1 MKKLYSLLLA
11 LCSLTVF
18 SQAYDYTVYNTS
30 NSAIGTNYIGDIKTD
45 ANGLL
50 WISTT
55 NGVVSFNGTTFT
67 KYNTSN
73 SGIPS
78 NIILETEIDGQGR
91 KWIATQN
98 NGIALFN
105 ANTWTNYTTAN
116 SGLPNNT
123 INCIAV
129 DSANNLWV
137 ATPSG
142 LTRFNGTTWTTYN
155 ALTNINSIGIDYT
168 NGVWVTNNNILYKF
182 NGTDFNLIDQGTMKI
197 LDIDNDIIY
206 CTSGDGLLTFS
217 IGGDFLNLQFQSN
230 SCLSGYQFEA
240 VDVSS
245 NNKVWIAFG
254 GSGLQNFTDCYTYN
268 TSNSGLPDNY
278 FSALRTQANGTI
290 WVGHLQLGL
299 IKMTPTTSNC
309 NAPTQTWSENITST
323 SASLNWIPG
332 VPTPNSYVIRY
343 NTTNVIGGIQ
353 DATVSTSLALS
364 NLTPNTDYHWW
375 VASVCGETQ
384 SNWAYG
390 GEFTTLQTAACNA
403 PTGTTVANLGSTTC
417 LIYCATQ
424 TPAPSGGYEVY
435 IATTNVS
442 PTGTTTP
449 THTSTTNQVSVTNM
463 LPATSYFA
471 WMRANC
477 GAQKSSWTFVGNFVT
492 NVGGCTTATYGQ
504 WPATTYTPACSGT
517 AEQII
522 TNAYAGE
529 YTLVNVV
536 ANRQYTFSSSVTTDY
551 ITITNENNAI
561 LASGTTPLIWASS
574 TFAGVIRYYF
584 HTNAN
589 CGEQNTNRTRFIQ
602 CSVPV
607 SCGTPTSL
615 VASNVT
621 TTTCQLSW
629 TAPSPAPSNGYEV
642 YISTVN
648 AAPGANTTPN
658 QVTNA
663 VSTTISNGL
672 VAGTT
677 YYYWVR
683 SNCGT
688 TKSNWVAGSSFTT
701 NAVSGC
707 STASYGQWPSTTFTP
722 TCGAGSE
729 TIVNNAYAGEYSL
742 VNVIADR
749 QYTFTT
755 SVTTDFIT
763 ITNSSNVILASGT
776 VPLVWNSGTFAGVIR
791 YYTHLNANCGEQNAN
806 RVKAIQCATISN
818 VCGLPTNLAV
828 SNITSN
834 SIRLTWTAPNPAATS
849 YDIYVS
855 VSNTAPV
862 AATNATQTSLGN
874 IVRTLTGLT
883 SSTTYYYWIRS
894 NCGNTKSDWVSG
906 GSFTT
911 IAALNCNGA
920 LYGLYPDATF
930 TPACTGNTEQINA
943 DAWAGEF
950 TNVNIQSN
958 KQYTFTSSIAT
969 DYITITN
976 ATGTTVFASGVTP
989 VVWNSDSNT
998 GTIRYHI
1005 NVNANCSTQGSSRTR
1020 SIKCENPT
1028 SSCNPPTNLTVGEIE
1043 STSAYIYWTAPT
1055 PAPESYLFVYNT
1067 TNEIG
1072 GTDGS
1077 TTQTGE
1083 LIEGLQPNT
1092 DYHWWVASVCGNNQ
1106 TEWIYGGVFTTLP
1119 STTIC
1124 FDKVAAGRTFTVA
1137 IKADGTLWAW
1147 GNNEYGQLGDGTT
1160 VSKTVP
1166 TQIGTA
1172 TDWAKI
1178 SCGNNHAVAI
1188 KNNGTLWTWGFNIQG
1203 QLGDGT
1209 TTNKSVP
1216 TQIGT
1221 DTNWAEVAAK
1231 NQHNIA
1237 RKTNGTLWAWGS
1249 NAFAQLGDGTSI
1261 NRLTPRQI
1269 GTATNWQT
1277 VGTGGAHSMA
1287 IKTDGTLWVWG
1298 LNTNGQVGD
1307 GTTTNRTIPVQI
1319 GTATN
1324 WKSVTGGSY
1333 HSVATRTNNTLWTWG
1348 RNNNGQ
1354 LGMNDVIDRN
1364 TPTQVGTA
1372 TNWDKIS
1379 SGEDHVLA
1387 SRTYGA
1393 LFAWGYDV
1401 NGQIGNDEA
1410 STSVLAPTLL
1420 LNVNF
1425 WTDVQAGNSFS
1436 TAIDDTG
1443 KLYTWGSNING
1454 QLGNG
1459 SLSDDFLIY
1468 GPLACPDSTL
1478 SNEDIVIKNT
1488 GKIYPNPVND
1498 ILNISFELEISS
1510 VAIYNLL
1517 GQEVFSKSINTNE
1530 TTIDVSN
1537 LSAGTY
1543 LLRVKSNDTV
1553 ETIKVIKE

>member
-11 LCSLTVF
+11 LCSLTAF
-18 SQAYDYTVYNTS
+18 SQSYDITVYDTS

-50 WISTT
+50 WLSTT
-55 NGVVSFNGTTFT
+55 NGVVTFNGTTFT

-91 KWIATQN
+91 KWMATQN
-98 NGIALFN
+98 NGIARLIGT
-105 ANTWTNYTTAN
+105 TWTNYTTAN
-116 SGLPNNT
+116 SGLPNNAIT
-123 INCIAV
+123 CIAV
-129 DSANNLWV
+129 DSANNLWA

-155 ALTNINSIGIDYT
+155 ALTNINSLEIDAA
-168 NGVWVTNNNILYKF
+168 NGVWVTNNGILYKF
-182 NGTDFNLIDQGTMKI
+182 NGTDYNLIDQGTQEI
-197 LDIDNDIIY
+197 LDIANNILY
-206 CTSGDGLLTFS
+206 CSTGDGLLTYS
-217 IGGDFLNLQFQSN
+217 TAGTFLNVQYQSN
-230 SCLSGYQFEA
+230 SCLSGYQYDA
-240 VDVSS
+240 LDVSS
-245 NNKVWIAFG
+245 TNKVWIAFG
-254 GSGLQNFTDCYTYN
+254 GDGLQNFTDCYSYN

-403 PTGTTVANLGSTTC
+403 PTGTAVANLGSTSC
-417 LIYCATQ
+417 LVYCTAQ
-424 TPAPSGGYEVY
+424 TPAPSVGYEVY

-442 PTGTTTP
+442 PTATTTP
-449 THTSTTNQVSVTNM
+449 THTSTTNQVSVTN
-463 LPATSYFA
+463 LSPATSYFA
-471 WMRANC
+471 WMRSNC
-477 GAQKSSWTFVGNFVT
+477 GATKSTWTPVGNFVT
-492 NVGGCTTATYGQ
+492 NTLSGCTTATYNQ
-504 WPATTYTPACSGT
+504 WPAA
-517 AEQII
+517 
-522 TNAYAGE
+522 
-529 YTLVNVV
+529 
-536 ANRQYTFSSSVTTDY
+536 
-551 ITITNENNAI
+551 
-561 LASGTTPLIWASS
+561 
-574 TFAGVIRYYF
+574 
-584 HTNAN
+584 
-589 CGEQNTNRTRFIQ
+589 
-602 CSVPV
+602 
-607 SCGTPTSL
+607 
-615 VASNVT
+615 
-621 TTTCQLSW
+621 
-629 TAPSPAPSNGYEV
+629 
-642 YISTVN
+642 
-648 AAPGANTTPN
+648 
-658 QVTNA
+658 
-663 VSTTISNGL
+663 
-672 VAGTT
+672 
-677 YYYWVR
+677 
-683 SNCGT
+683 
-688 TKSNWVAGSSFTT
+688 
-701 NAVSGC
+701 
-707 STASYGQWPSTTFTP
+707 TFTP
-722 TCGAGSE
+722 TCGIGSE
-729 TIVNNAYAGEYSL
+729 TIVTNAYAGEYSL

-874 IVRTLTGLT
+874 LVRTLTGLT

-894 NCGNTKSDWVSG
+894 NCNGTKSDWVSG

-920 LYGLYPDATF
+920 FYGLYPDATF

-958 KQYTFTSSIAT
+958 KQFTFTSSIAT

-989 VVWNSDSNT
+989 VVWNSASNT
-998 GTIRYHI
+998 GTIRYHL
-1005 NVNANCSTQGSSRTR
+1005 NVNANCSTQGSSRIR

-1028 SSCNPPTNLTVGEIE
+1028 SSCNPPTNLTVAEIQ

-1055 PAPESYLFVYNT
+1055 PAPDSYLFVYNT

-1077 TTQTGE
+1077 TTDTGS

-1124 FDKVAAGRTFTVA
+1124 FEKVAAGRTFTLA
-1137 IKADGTLWAW
+1137 IKEDGTLWAW
-1147 GNNEYGQLGDGTT
+1147 GNNENGQLGDGTT
-1160 VSKTVP
+1160 VSKNVP

-1178 SCGNNHAVAI
+1178 SCGSNHAVAI
-1188 KNNGTLWTWGFNIQG
+1188 KNNGTLWTWGVNLQG

-1209 TTNKSVP
+1209 TTSKSVP
-1216 TQIGT
+1216 TQVGT
-1221 DTNWAEVAAK
+1221 DTNWAEVVTK
-1231 NQHNIA
+1231 NRHNIA

-1249 NAFAQLGDGTSI
+1249 NAFAQLGDGSTI
-1261 NRLTPRQI
+1261 NRLIPTQI
-1269 GTATNWQT
+1269 GTATNWQSI
-1277 VGTGGAHSMA
+1277 GTGTAHAMA
-1287 IKTDGTLWVWG
+1287 IKTNGTLWTWG
-1298 LNTNGQVGD
+1298 FNSNGQLGD
-1307 GTTTNRTIPVQI
+1307 GTIISKSSPVQI
-1319 GTATN
+1319 GSATD
-1324 WKSVTGGSY
+1324 WKSVTGGAY
-1333 HSVATRTNNTLWTWG
+1333 HTVATKTNNSLWTWG

-1354 LGMNDVIDRN
+1354 LGLNDTTDRT

-1379 SGEDHVLA
+1379 SGEDHVLG

-1410 STSVLAPTLL
+1410 ATNMLTPTLL

-1425 WTDVQAGNSFS
+1425 WPDVQAGNIHS

-1443 KLYTWGSNING
+1443 KLYTWGSNIYG

-1459 SLSDDFLIY
+1459 SFTDDFLIF
-1468 GPLACPDSTL
+1468 GPLACPQSTL
-1478 SNEDIVIKNT
+1478 SNDDVVLKKSIKV
-1488 GKIYPNPVND
+1488 YPNPVSNLLT
-1498 ILNISFELEISS
+1498 ITSEETISD
-1510 VAIYNLL
+1510 VVIYNML
-1517 GQEVFSKSINTNE
+1517 GQTIMTKTIQNNE
-1530 TTIDVSN
+1530 GTIDVATLKTGS
-1537 LSAGTY
+1537 Y
-1543 LLRVKSNDTV
+1543 FVKIQSESGSQTV
-1553 ETIKVIKE
+1553 KIIKQ

>member
-1 MKKLYSLLLA
+1 MKKLYSLLFV
-11 LCSLTVF
+11 LCSLTGF
-18 SQAYDYTVYNTS
+18 SQSYDYTVYDTS

-50 WISTT
+50 WLSTT
-55 NGVVSFNGTTFT
+55 NGVVTFNGTTFT

-91 KWIATQN
+91 KWMATQN
-98 NGIALFN
+98 NGIARLIGT
-105 ANTWTNYTTAN
+105 TWTNYTTAN
-116 SGLPNNT
+116 SGLPNNAIT
-123 INCIAV
+123 CIAV

-155 ALTNINSIGIDYT
+155 ALTNINSLEIDAN
-168 NGVWVTNNNILYKF
+168 NGVWVTNNGILYKF
-182 NGTDFNLIDQGTMKI
+182 NGTDYNLIDQGTQEI
-197 LDIDNDIIY
+197 LDIANNILY
-206 CTSGDGLLTFS
+206 CSTGDGLLTYS
-217 IGGDFLNLQFQSN
+217 TAGTFLNVQYQSN
-230 SCLSGYQFEA
+230 SCLAGYQYDA
-240 VDVSS
+240 LDVSS
-245 NNKVWIAFG
+245 TNKVWIAFG
-254 GSGLQNFTDCYTYN
+254 GDGLQNFTDCYSYN

-403 PTGTTVANLGSTTC
+403 PTGTAVANLGSTSC
-417 LIYCATQ
+417 LVYCTAQ

-442 PTGTTTP
+442 PTATTTP
-449 THTSTTNQVSVTNM
+449 THTSTTNQVSVTN
-463 LPATSYFA
+463 LSPATSYFA
-471 WMRANC
+471 WMRSNC
-477 GAQKSSWTFVGNFVT
+477 GATKSTWTPVGNFVT
-492 NVGGCTTATYGQ
+492 NTLSGCTTATYNQ
-504 WPATTYTPACSGT
+504 WPAA
-517 AEQII
+517 
-522 TNAYAGE
+522 
-529 YTLVNVV
+529 
-536 ANRQYTFSSSVTTDY
+536 
-551 ITITNENNAI
+551 
-561 LASGTTPLIWASS
+561 
-574 TFAGVIRYYF
+574 
-584 HTNAN
+584 
-589 CGEQNTNRTRFIQ
+589 
-602 CSVPV
+602 
-607 SCGTPTSL
+607 
-615 VASNVT
+615 
-621 TTTCQLSW
+621 
-629 TAPSPAPSNGYEV
+629 
-642 YISTVN
+642 
-648 AAPGANTTPN
+648 
-658 QVTNA
+658 
-663 VSTTISNGL
+663 
-672 VAGTT
+672 
-677 YYYWVR
+677 
-683 SNCGT
+683 
-688 TKSNWVAGSSFTT
+688 
-701 NAVSGC
+701 
-707 STASYGQWPSTTFTP
+707 TFTP
-722 TCGAGSE
+722 TCGIGSE
-729 TIVNNAYAGEYSL
+729 TIVTNAYAGEYSL

-874 IVRTLTGLT
+874 LVRTLTGLT

-894 NCGNTKSDWVSG
+894 NCNGTKSDWVSG

-920 LYGLYPDATF
+920 FYGLYPDATF

-989 VVWNSDSNT
+989 VVWNSASNT
-998 GTIRYHI
+998 GTIRYHL
-1005 NVNANCSTQGSSRTR
+1005 NVNANCSTQGSSRIR

-1028 SSCNPPTNLTVGEIE
+1028 SSCNPPTNLTVAEIQ

-1055 PAPESYLFVYNT
+1055 PAPDSYLFVYNT

-1077 TTQTGE
+1077 TTDTGS

-1124 FDKVAAGRTFTVA
+1124 FEKVAAGRTFTLA
-1137 IKADGTLWAW
+1137 IKEDGTLWAW
-1147 GNNEYGQLGDGTT
+1147 GNNENGQLGDGTT
-1160 VSKTVP
+1160 VSKNVP

-1178 SCGNNHAVAI
+1178 SCGSNHAVAI
-1188 KNNGTLWTWGFNIQG
+1188 KNNGTLWTWGVNLQG

-1209 TTNKSVP
+1209 TTSKSVP
-1216 TQIGT
+1216 TQVGT
-1221 DTNWAEVAAK
+1221 DTNWAEVVTK
-1231 NQHNIA
+1231 NRHNIA

-1249 NAFAQLGDGTSI
+1249 NAFAQLGDGSTI
-1261 NRLTPRQI
+1261 NRLIPTQI
-1269 GTATNWQT
+1269 GTATNWQSI
-1277 VGTGGAHSMA
+1277 GTGTAHAMA
-1287 IKTDGTLWVWG
+1287 IKTNGTLWTWG
-1298 LNTNGQVGD
+1298 FNSNGQLGD
-1307 GTTTNRTIPVQI
+1307 GTIISKSSPVQI
-1319 GTATN
+1319 GSATD
-1324 WKSVTGGSY
+1324 WKSVTGGAY
-1333 HSVATRTNNTLWTWG
+1333 HTVATKTNNSLWTWG

-1354 LGMNDVIDRN
+1354 LGLNDTTDRT

-1379 SGEDHVLA
+1379 SGEDHVLG

-1410 STSVLAPTLL
+1410 ATNMLTPTLL

-1425 WTDVQAGNSFS
+1425 WPDVQAGNIHS

-1443 KLYTWGSNING
+1443 KLYTWGSNIYG

-1459 SLSDDFLIY
+1459 SFTDDFLIF
-1468 GPLACPDSTL
+1468 GPLACPQSTL
-1478 SNEDIVIKNT
+1478 SNDDVVLK
-1488 GKIYPNPVND
+1488 KSVKVYPNPVSNLLTITSEE
-1498 ILNISFELEISS
+1498 ILSE
-1510 VAIYNLL
+1510 VVIYNML
-1517 GQEVFSKSINTNE
+1517 GQIMMTKTIQDNQGS
-1530 TTIDVSN
+1530 IDVAN
-1537 LSAGTY
+1537 LKSGSYFVKMQSASGSQT
-1543 LLRVKSNDTV
+1543 VKI
-1553 ETIKVIKE
+1553 IKQ

>member
-1 MKKLYSLLLA
+1 MKKIYSLLFA
-11 LCSLTVF
+11 LCSLTAF
-18 SQAYDYTVYNTS
+18 SQSYDYTVYDTS

-50 WISTT
+50 WLSTT
-55 NGVVSFNGTTFT
+55 NGVVTFNGTTFT

-91 KWIATQN
+91 KWMATQN
-98 NGIALFN
+98 NGIARLIGT
-105 ANTWTNYTTAN
+105 TWTNFTTAN
-116 SGLPNNT
+116 SGLPNNAIT
-123 INCIAV
+123 CIAV
-129 DSANNLWV
+129 DSANNLWA

-155 ALTNINSIGIDYT
+155 ALTNINSLEIDAA
-168 NGVWVTNNNILYKF
+168 NGVWVTNNGILYKF
-182 NGTDFNLIDQGTMKI
+182 NGTDYNLIDQGTQEI
-197 LDIDNDIIY
+197 LDIANNILY
-206 CTSGDGLLTFS
+206 CSTGDGLLTYS
-217 IGGDFLNLQFQSN
+217 TAGTFLNVQYQSN
-230 SCLSGYQFEA
+230 SCLAGYQYDA
-240 VDVSS
+240 LDVSS
-245 NNKVWIAFG
+245 TNKVWIAF
-254 GSGLQNFTDCYTYN
+254 SGNGVQNFTDCLSYT
-268 TSNSGLPDNY
+268 TSNGLPDTY
-278 FSALRTQANGTI
+278 FNALRTQANGTI
-290 WVGHLQLGL
+290 WLGHLQLGL
-299 IKMTPTTSNC
+299 IKMTPRASSCAAPSQPSSN
-309 NAPTQTWSENITST
+309 NITAT
-323 SASLNWIPG
+323 TATLNWAPG
-332 VPTPNSYVIRY
+332 VPAPDSYVIRY
-343 NTTNVIGGIQ
+343 NTTNVIGGLQ
-353 DATVSTSLALS
+353 GATSATSLSLT
-364 NLTPNTDYHWW
+364 NLTPNTDYYWW
-375 VASVCGETQ
+375 VASVCGEEQ
-384 SNWAYG
+384 SNWVEG
-390 GEFTTLQTAACNA
+390 GYFFTPQISCNA
-403 PTGTTVANLGSTTC
+403 PTGTAVANLGSTSC
-417 LIYCATQ
+417 LVYCTAQ

-435 IATTNVS
+435 ISTTNVS
-442 PTGTTTP
+442 PTATTTP
-449 THTSTTNQVSVTNM
+449 THTSTTNQVSVTN
-463 LPATSYFA
+463 LSPATSYFA
-471 WMRANC
+471 WMRSNC
-477 GAQKSSWTFVGNFVT
+477 GATKSTWTPVGNFVT
-492 NVGGCTTATYGQ
+492 NVAGCTTAGFGLFPDNTF
-504 WPATTYTPACSGT
+504 APACTGASET
-517 AEQII
+517 IAL
-522 TNAYAGE
+522 NAYAGE
-529 YTLVNVV
+529 YTNVNVI
-536 ANRQYTFSSSVTTDY
+536 ANRQYTFSTSVATDY

-561 LASGTTPLIWASS
+561 LASGTTPVSWASGS
-574 TFAGVIRYYF
+574 FAGVIRYYT
-584 HTNAN
+584 HLNAN
-589 CGEQNTNRTRFIQ
+589 CGEQNANRGKYIQ
-602 CSVPV
+602 CTVPV
-607 SCGTPTSL
+607 NCGLPTNL
-615 VASNVT
+615 VVSNIT

-629 TAPSPAPSNGYEV
+629 TAPSPAPSTGYEV
-642 YISTVN
+642 YISTLN
-648 AAPGANTTPN
+648 AAPGANTTPS

-683 SNCGT
+683 SNCGA
-688 TKSNWVAGSSFTT
+688 TKSNWVAGASFTT
-701 NAVSGC
+701 NFTSGC
-707 STASYGQWPSTTFTP
+707 TTATYNQWPAATFTP
-722 TCGAGSE
+722 TCGIGSE
-729 TIVNNAYAGEYSL
+729 TIVTNAYAGEYSL

-776 VPLVWNSGTFAGVIR
+776 VPLVWNSGSFAGVIR
-791 YYTHLNANCGEQNAN
+791 YYTHLNANCGEQNTN
-806 RVKAIQCATISN
+806 RVKAVQCATISTN
-818 VCGLPTNLAV
+818 CGLPTNLSV

-849 YDIYVS
+849 YDIYVN

-874 IVRTLTGLT
+874 VVRTLTGLT
-883 SSTTYYYWIRS
+883 SSITYYYWIRS
-894 NCGNTKSDWVSG
+894 NCNGTKSDWVSG

-920 LYGLYPDATF
+920 FYGLYPDATF

-958 KQYTFTSSIAT
+958 KQYTFTSSVAT

-989 VVWNSDSNT
+989 VVWNSASNT
-998 GTIRYHI
+998 GTIRYHL

-1055 PAPESYLFVYNT
+1055 PAPDSYLFVYNT

-1124 FDKVAAGRTFTVA
+1124 FEKVAAGRTFTLA
-1137 IKADGTLWAW
+1137 IKEDGTLWAW
-1147 GNNEYGQLGDGTT
+1147 GDNENGQLGDGTT
-1160 VSKTVP
+1160 VSKNVP

-1178 SCGNNHAVAI
+1178 SCGSNHAVAI
-1188 KNNGTLWTWGFNIQG
+1188 KNNGTLWTWGVNLQG

-1209 TTNKSVP
+1209 TTSKSVP
-1216 TQIGT
+1216 TQVGT
-1221 DTNWAEVAAK
+1221 DTNWAEVVTK
-1231 NQHNIA
+1231 NRHNIA

-1249 NAFAQLGDGTSI
+1249 NAFAQLGDGSTI
-1261 NRLTPRQI
+1261 NRLIPTQI
-1269 GTATNWQT
+1269 GTANNWQSI
-1277 VGTGGAHSMA
+1277 GTGTAHAMA
-1287 IKTDGTLWVWG
+1287 IKTNGTLWTWG
-1298 LNTNGQVGD
+1298 FNSNGQLGD
-1307 GTTTNRTIPVQI
+1307 GTIISKSSPVQI
-1319 GTATN
+1319 GTATD
-1324 WKSVTGGSY
+1324 WKSVTGGAY
-1333 HSVATRTNNTLWTWG
+1333 HTVATKTNNSLWTWG

-1354 LGMNDVIDRN
+1354 LGLNDTTDRT

-1379 SGEDHVLA
+1379 SGEDHVLG

-1410 STSVLAPTLL
+1410 ATNMLTPTLL

-1425 WTDVQAGNSFS
+1425 WPDVQAGNIHS

-1443 KLYTWGSNING
+1443 KLYTWGSNFYG

-1459 SLSDDFLIY
+1459 SFTDDFYIF
-1468 GPLACPDSTL
+1468 GPLPCPESTL
-1478 SNEDIVIKNT
+1478 SNDDVVLKNSV
-1488 GKIYPNPVND
+1488 KVYPNPVSNL
-1498 ILNISFELEISS
+1498 LNITSEETISE
-1510 VAIYNLL
+1510 VVIYNML
-1517 GQEVFSKSINTNE
+1517 GQIMMTKTMNDNQG
-1530 TTIDVSN
+1530 TIDVAN
-1537 LSAGTY
+1537 LKSGSYFVKMQSASGSQT
-1543 LLRVKSNDTV
+1543 VKI
-1553 ETIKVIKE
+1553 IKQ

>member
-91 KWIATQN
+91 KWMATQN
-98 NGIALFN
+98 NGIARLIGT
-105 ANTWTNYTTAN
+105 TWTNYTTAN
-116 SGLPNNT
+116 SGLPNNAIT
-123 INCIAV
+123 CIAV

-155 ALTNINSIGIDYT
+155 ALTNINSLEIDAN
-168 NGVWVTNNNILYKF
+168 NGVWVTNNGILYKF
-182 NGTDFNLIDQGTMKI
+182 NGTDYNLIDQGTQEI
-197 LDIDNDIIY
+197 LDIANNILY
-206 CTSGDGLLTFS
+206 CSTGDGLLTYS
-217 IGGDFLNLQFQSN
+217 TAGTFLNVQYQSN
-230 SCLSGYQFEA
+230 SCLAGYQYDA
-240 VDVSS
+240 LDVSS
-245 NNKVWIAFG
+245 TNKVWIAFG
-254 GSGLQNFTDCYTYN
+254 GDGLQNFTDCYSYN

-343 NTTNVIGGIQ
+343 NTTNVIGGVQ

-403 PTGTTVANLGSTTC
+403 PTGTAVANLGSTSC
-417 LIYCATQ
+417 LVYCTAQ
-424 TPAPSGGYEVY
+424 TPAPSVGYEVY
-435 IATTNVS
+435 VATTNVS
-442 PTGTTTP
+442 PTATTTP
-449 THTSTTNQVSVTNM
+449 THTSTTNQVSVTN
-463 LPATSYFA
+463 LSPATSYFV
-471 WMRANC
+471 WMRSNC
-477 GAQKSSWTFVGNFVT
+477 GATKSTWTPVGNFVT
-492 NVGGCTTATYGQ
+492 NTLSGCTTATYNQ
-504 WPATTYTPACSGT
+504 WPAA
-517 AEQII
+517 
-522 TNAYAGE
+522 
-529 YTLVNVV
+529 
-536 ANRQYTFSSSVTTDY
+536 
-551 ITITNENNAI
+551 
-561 LASGTTPLIWASS
+561 
-574 TFAGVIRYYF
+574 
-584 HTNAN
+584 
-589 CGEQNTNRTRFIQ
+589 
-602 CSVPV
+602 
-607 SCGTPTSL
+607 
-615 VASNVT
+615 
-621 TTTCQLSW
+621 
-629 TAPSPAPSNGYEV
+629 
-642 YISTVN
+642 
-648 AAPGANTTPN
+648 
-658 QVTNA
+658 
-663 VSTTISNGL
+663 
-672 VAGTT
+672 
-677 YYYWVR
+677 
-683 SNCGT
+683 
-688 TKSNWVAGSSFTT
+688 
-701 NAVSGC
+701 
-707 STASYGQWPSTTFTP
+707 TFTP
-722 TCGAGSE
+722 TCGIGSE
-729 TIVNNAYAGEYSL
+729 TIVTNAYAGEYSL

-818 VCGLPTNLAV
+818 TCGLPTNLAV

-874 IVRTLTGLT
+874 VVRTLTGLT
-883 SSTTYYYWIRS
+883 SSITYYYWIRS
-894 NCGNTKSDWVSG
+894 NCNGTKSDWVSG

-920 LYGLYPDATF
+920 FYGLYPDATF

-989 VVWNSDSNT
+989 VVWNSGSNT

-1043 STSAYIYWTAPT
+1043 ATSAYIYWTAPT
-1055 PAPESYLFVYNT
+1055 PAPTSYLFVYNT

-1124 FDKVAAGRTFTVA
+1124 FEKVAAGRTFTLA
-1137 IKADGTLWAW
+1137 IKEDGTLWAW
-1147 GNNEYGQLGDGTT
+1147 GNNENGQLGDGTT
-1160 VSKTVP
+1160 VSKNVP

-1178 SCGNNHAVAI
+1178 SCGSNHAVAI
-1188 KNNGTLWTWGFNIQG
+1188 KNNGTLWTWGVNLQG

-1209 TTNKSVP
+1209 TTSKSVP
-1216 TQIGT
+1216 TQVGT
-1221 DTNWAEVAAK
+1221 DTNWAEVVTK
-1231 NQHNIA
+1231 NRHNIA

-1249 NAFAQLGDGTSI
+1249 NAFAQLGDGSTI
-1261 NRLTPRQI
+1261 NRLIPTQI
-1269 GTATNWQT
+1269 GTANNWQSI
-1277 VGTGGAHSMA
+1277 GTGTAHAMA
-1287 IKTDGTLWVWG
+1287 IKTNGTLWTWG
-1298 LNTNGQVGD
+1298 FNSNGQLGD
-1307 GTTTNRTIPVQI
+1307 GTIISKSSPVQI
-1319 GTATN
+1319 GTATD
-1324 WKSVTGGSY
+1324 WKSVTGGAY
-1333 HSVATRTNNTLWTWG
+1333 HTVATKTNNSLWTWG

-1354 LGMNDVIDRN
+1354 LGLNDTTDRT

-1379 SGEDHVLA
+1379 SGEDHVLG

-1410 STSVLAPTLL
+1410 ATNMLTPTLL

-1425 WTDVQAGNSFS
+1425 WPDVQAGNIHS

-1443 KLYTWGSNING
+1443 KLYTWGSNIYG

-1459 SLSDDFLIY
+1459 SFTDDFYIF
-1468 GPLACPDSTL
+1468 GPLPCPQSTL
-1478 SNEDIVIKNT
+1478 SNDDVVLK
-1488 GKIYPNPVND
+1488 KSVKVYPNPVSNLLT
-1498 ILNISFELEISS
+1498 ITSEETISE
-1510 VAIYNLL
+1510 VVIYNML
-1517 GQEVFSKSINTNE
+1517 GQIMMTKTVNDNQG
-1530 TTIDVSN
+1530 TIDVAALKTGSYFVKMQ
-1537 LSAGTY
+1537 SASGSQT
-1543 LLRVKSNDTV
+1543 VKI
-1553 ETIKVIKE
+1553 IKQ